1 MTVLHPERN
10 QLMNNKT
17 ASVLNRNNRLHTEAV
32 ADILNRIEQYRFI
45 PKHFLTVDFHRVYK
59 SADQLVEHVGHI
71 DRVIKT
77 FIHRNKWHTDTP
89 GRIYFIE
96 PHAVRGYHLHIVMEA
111 LPENAIEHHT
121 ANSFLVSS
129 KSGIVE
135 MMKEDWAMKML
146 AAYLLKH
153 VKSMSQGRWGFN
165 NTPIYDI
172 DGLIRYLNKSFY
184 DPRVPGC
191 DHIEIM
197 HSSIYV
203 PKWTN
208 NRLNTIQE
216 ENNGRETLHI
226 QRIA

>member
-1 MTVLHPERN
+1 MKNEIATV
-10 QLMNNKT
+10 NN
-17 ASVLNRNNRLHTEAV
+17 LNNRLHTEAV

-45 PKHFLTVDFHRVYK
+45 PKHFLTVDFHQIYK

-111 LPENAIEHHT
+111 LPQHAIAHHT
-121 ANSFLVSS
+121 DKSFLVSS
-129 KSGIVE
+129 KSGLME
-135 MMKEDWAMKML
+135 TAKEDWAMKML
-146 AAYLLKH
+146 AAYMKRY
-153 VKSMSQGRWGFN
+153 VKSMSQGRWGHHT
-165 NTPIYDI
+165 TPIYDI
-172 DGLIRYLNKSFY
+172 DGLVEYLNKSFY

-191 DHIEIM
+191 DHIEVM
-197 HSSIYV
+197 HSSIYE
-203 PKWTN
+203 PKWIN
-208 NRLNTIQE
+208 NRLKTIQE
-216 ENNGRETLHI
+216 ENNGRETIHV